1 MGRTYRHNAD
11 DFYNNRKTKVKK
23 VQTAKQKYKDFSQV
37 RVSKEP
43 VFEYEVDKMEY
54 FEDR

>member
-37 RVSKEP
+37 RGSKEP